1 MVGATAV
8 FLPLAALVLATS
20 APLLALWGALY
31 AFMFARLVGMGV
43 RYRGNSWMVT
53 GAVPT

>member
-1 MVGATAV
+1 M
-8 FLPLAALVLATS
+8 S
-20 APLLALWGALY
+20 APLLALWGALF